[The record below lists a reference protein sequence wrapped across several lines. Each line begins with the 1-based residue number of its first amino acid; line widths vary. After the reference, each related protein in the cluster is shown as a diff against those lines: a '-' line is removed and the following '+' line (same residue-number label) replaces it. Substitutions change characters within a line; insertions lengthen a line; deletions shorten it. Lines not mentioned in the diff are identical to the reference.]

1 MTRPRP
7 AQQRPRRR
15 QDAAP
20 PPPASSPEPA
30 PKPAAAPADAAVR
43 EAGAPRYTLRT
54 VERIADVPAA
64 AWDACANPGGAPANP
79 FIAHAFLRALEE
91 SGSVEPRTGWLPCH
105 AVLEEGGGSGSGGEE
120 EGGRVAAV
128 APLYVKGH
136 SQGEY
141 VFDHG
146 WAQAFEDAG
155 GRYYPKLLGA
165 VPFTPATGR
174 RLLVRPP
181 DGGAEA
187 AQEEASAAETHLVAG
202 CIEIA
207 RRFEVSSLHFNFL
220 EAREWERL
228 GALGFLRR
236 TDQQFHWRNEGYAS
250 FDDFLGRL
258 GSKKRKNLK
267 RERRIA
273 LENGIEVE
281 WVTGAALGEAHWD
294 AFYRFYVDTGSR
306 KWGRPYLSR
315 RFFSLAGEAM
325 ADRILLVMCRRA
337 GRYVAGA
344 LNFIGGDTLYGRN
357 WGCIEDHPMLHF
369 EACYYQ
375 AIDFAIAHG
384 LAFVEAGAQ
393 GPHKVARGY
402 LPRRTHSAHWIAH
415 EGLRSAVARYLEGER
430 RHVDEAMEAIAG
442 HSPFRRAG
450 PGPGPGPG
458 PGA

>member
-1 MTRPRP
+1 MTHPHP
-7 AQQRPRRR
+7 AQRPRRR
-15 QDAAP
+15 PDAAP
-20 PPPASSPEPA
+20 PPPPAPAPEP
-30 PKPAAAPADAAVR
+30 DAAR
-43 EAGAPRYTLRT
+43 AARDGAGPRYTLRT

-64 AWDACANPGGAPANP
+64 EWDACANPGGVPANP

-91 SGSVEPRTGWLPCH
+91 SGSVEPGAGWLPCH
-105 AVLEEGGGSGSGGEE
+105 AVLEDGGGGEE
-120 EGGRVAAV
+120 GGQVAAV

-174 RLLVRPP
+174 RLLVRPA
-181 DGGAEA
+181 GGARADAGAEGEEA
-187 AQEEASAAETHLVAG
+187 AAAETHLVAG

-294 AFYRFYVDTGSR
+294 AFYRFYMDTGSR

-430 RHVDEAMEAIAG
+430 RHVDEAMEAIATH

-450 PGPGPGPG
+450 PGPG
-458 PGA
+458 GA